1 MKTIYKVMAG
11 TFMGHPEGE
20 EFEAELDE
28 ALERRAKERGS
39 IRVVSRGDDKP
50 KTKKEAATDG

>member
-1 MKTIYKVMAG
+1 MSKTTYKVMAG

-20 EFEAELDE
+20 EFEADLDE

-39 IRVVSRGDDKP
+39 IRVVKRGDEDP
-50 KTKKEAATDG
+50 KGKEKGNG